1 MFEVGEAQNIF
12 AKDRDFQKALY
23 EIFRN
28 AKDLDEG
35 RLLHKIR
42 YHFND
47 LNIRQDFKGYK
58 RVLGKIYNVR
68 LTGDKRHI
76 VTEDAEDAPQNQEQ
90 PKLELEQIK
99 KPPIT
104 EGFSFST

>member
-1 MFEVGEAQNIF
+1 VFEVGEAQNIF

-35 RLLHKIR
+35 GLLHKIR

-58 RVLGKIYNVR
+58 RVLGKIYNVK
-68 LTGDKRHI
+68 LAGDKRHV
-76 VTEDAEDAPQNQEQ
+76 VTEGDDGTSQEQ
-90 PKLELEQIK
+90 PKLELE
-99 KPPIT
+99 
-104 EGFSFST
+104 